1 MSSSCSVSVFGKV
14 LAVLVV
20 VPPRGYLSRELRS
33 LRILLS
39 LSDSNSEQ
47 VKESLLPLSEDLSAG
62 SSRALEGSRNPV
74 GV

>member
-1 MSSSCSVSVFGKV
+1 MFGKV

-47 VKESLLPLSEDLSAG
+47 VKESLLPLSEDVSAG
-62 SSRALEGSRNPV
+62 SSRALEGSGNPV